1 MATQPTDDPPDEE
14 LDITPDIDDAKK
26 ATKQHTD
33 VNITQESKGDSVI
46 VIQKHQNIQS
56 HYIHATTLTY
66 DTLTIKLLLNTPISK
81 KTSFY
86 VYQCGEESGDYLGL
100 IRIKKNKNEGDV
112 EVDVEDME
120 EKTIK
125 VAVYAK
131 IHDKQPIT
139 NILHITIPEE
149 QDDKPTLPNPISLA
163 TIKAFEGDE
172 KDDNIYIEFDLPL
185 NICGENISFEKNGMN
200 DDDNKSE
207 IICTRF
213 NIEKSSIPTSFR
225 ITAITHIN
233 DKIYKSQ
240 PSDIISICYANLLF
254 VMINYVHDNNEPCK
268 IEFNKNTDFN
278 AFKQIIINK
287 LNIPK
292 NEANNVQIGW
302 IDNAKVRI
310 INKKNFKTVLDVINI
325 SQSLEKVVTKLCAGF
340 KPDIPIISKIDSSV
354 DGELNI
360 ELQETFNNINSIYY
374 YDTESENKEDEI
386 ELKPNTTKDL
396 KMKINGIKPYGKY
409 RIRVCA
415 KNKINQSDWCVWSE
429 YIQQI
434 KPEEE
439 SEFGGKEKL
448 KYFIQITE
456 ITSEDFMVRLDVLEM
471 NVKKRKY
478 MVKDITNDKNI
489 IDLGTLN
496 INRKQLSG
504 ECMVDIERN
513 HYEYNIAI
521 YDKVSNKQ

>member
-163 TIKAFEGDE
+163 TIKA
-172 KDDNIYIEFDLPL
+172 L
-185 NICGENISFEKNGMN
+185 
-200 DDDNKSE
+200 
-207 IICTRF
+207 
-213 NIEKSSIPTSFR
+213 
-225 ITAITHIN
+225 AI
-233 DKIYKSQ
+233 
-240 PSDIISICYANLLF
+240 
-254 VMINYVHDNNEPCK
+254 
-268 IEFNKNTDFN
+268 
-278 AFKQIIINK
+278 
-287 LNIPK
+287 
-292 NEANNVQIGW
+292 
-302 IDNAKVRI
+302 
-310 INKKNFKTVLDVINI
+310 
-325 SQSLEKVVTKLCAGF
+325 
-340 KPDIPIISKIDSSV
+340 
-354 DGELNI
+354 
-360 ELQETFNNINSIYY
+360 
-374 YDTESENKEDEI
+374 
-386 ELKPNTTKDL
+386 
-396 KMKINGIKPYGKY
+396 
-409 RIRVCA
+409 
-415 KNKINQSDWCVWSE
+415 
-429 YIQQI
+429 
-434 KPEEE
+434 
-439 SEFGGKEKL
+439 
-448 KYFIQITE
+448 
-456 ITSEDFMVRLDVLEM
+456 EM